1 MRKWETIYLFLNIIF
16 FAGTGI
22 SLAQPASQS
31 PANDFQQL
39 QKQIQSMQQLMEE
52 MKASHAAEMETM
64 QKKIEAL
71 KKNQTSQALQPSQAE
86 KIAALIKTT
95 EQPAAGAEQN
105 AGLGRAIQSFNPDIS
120 AIGDVLFHSQ
130 HGDQKNTDRFEFRE
144 LELALS
150 SPVDAY
156 GRADFFLGIEQ
167 EDGEWHTNL
176 EEGYFTLNTLPHDL
190 QARFGK
196 FYSVFGKANTMHTH
210 AMPWVDK
217 PNMIQNFF
225 GEEGMSEIG
234 AEVSWLIPNPW
245 DHYMELT
252 FEVQNNGNPES
263 FGGEEG
269 DNLMYVSHL
278 KNFFDLNRVSTLE
291 LGGSVATGT
300 NDNGGGN
307 PRTCL
312 EGLDLTYK
320 WRPVEEGLY
329 KSLTWMN
336 EILFSQNEQD
346 TGHYTDSMG
355 FYTSPEYQ
363 FSRRWSVFGRYDY
376 SEFPDDND
384 SQENA
389 YTAGLT
395 FRQSEY
401 AYWRFSGK
409 HTEGDYAETGDVSRD
424 EFWVQFNFG
433 IGPHRAHKY

>member
-1 MRKWETIYLFLNIIF
+1 MRHRKILFLFLSTWI
-16 FAGTGI
+16 FAGPGMG
-22 SLAQPASQS
+22 LAETETQPSA
-31 PANDFQQL
+31 ADFQQL
-39 QKQIQSMQQLMEE
+39 QQQIQIMQQQMEE
-52 MKASHAAEMETM
+52 MKAQHAAEMEAM

-71 KKNQTSQALQPSQAE
+71 EKNQGTQPAEPPQAE
-86 KIAALIKTT
+86 KIAELLKTAEQQSASNGKTT
-95 EQPAAGAEQN
+95 E
-105 AGLGRAIQSFNPDIS
+105 LGRAIQSFNPDLS
-120 AIGDVLFHSQ
+120 AIGDVLFHSE
-130 HGDQKNTDRFEFRE
+130 HGDKVDKDRFEFRE

-150 SPVDAY
+150 SPVDTF
-156 GRADFFLGIEQ
+156 GRADFFVGFEQ
-167 EDGEWHTNL
+167 EDSEWHTNL
-176 EEGYFTLNTLPHDL
+176 EEGYFTLNSLPDDL

-196 FYSVFGKANTMHTH
+196 FYSAFGKANAMHTH

-225 GEEGMSEIG
+225 GEEGMSETG
-234 AEVSWLIPNPW
+234 AEISWLVPNPW

-252 FEVQNNGNPES
+252 FEVQNNGNSES
-263 FGGEEG
+263 FGGTNG
-269 DNLMYVSHL
+269 DKLMYVSHL
-278 KNFFDLNRVSTLE
+278 KNFFDLHKDSTLE

-300 NDNGGGN
+300 NDNDGGN
-307 PRTCL
+307 HRTCL

-320 WRPVEEGLY
+320 WRPAEEGLY

-346 TGHYTDSMG
+346 TGDYINSTG

-401 AYWRFSGK
+401 AFWRFSGK
-409 HTEGDYAETGDVSRD
+409 HTEGDYATKRDVSMD